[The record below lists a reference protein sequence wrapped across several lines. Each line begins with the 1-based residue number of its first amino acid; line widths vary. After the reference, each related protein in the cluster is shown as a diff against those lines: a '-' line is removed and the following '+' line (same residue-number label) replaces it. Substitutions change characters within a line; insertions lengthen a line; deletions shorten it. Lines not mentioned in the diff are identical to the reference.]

1 MFCPECGSRIDD
13 EQALFC
19 EECGT
24 RVRDEELEV
33 SNVEQQES
41 KPEEGKSDFAS
52 MDDAVCGLILTNLSL
67 LSAKFNVPV
76 SSLEEVLQLYIEGK
90 RKLGISWQLI
100 DAGNYTFKKKNLLG
114 MGRTVHLKATDKPWA
129 YMEILMDVHQHELK
143 CGLPES
149 QYLFIIGGDDIV
161 PMPCVRHYFP
171 EADSDKTIDTD
182 LLYAYPYGEDMLEAL
197 ENQQIFRY
205 EQLFMVGRLPI
216 GGDTTAED
224 VMNYLLRSLK
234 HTEGIPIT
242 GAYGQC
248 DPHWK
253 NVSAR
258 VATDLINCN
267 LLPNLDGR
275 IGADYYY
282 HRMILSPMVIDRT
295 VDQVLNKDAS
305 LFYFNLHG
313 SDALQAS
320 GYFGEVPVHQ
330 GAYQVIRPEHLATLN
345 QANVVVTEA
354 CYGARF
360 IGLDKEHSML
370 LSAMSNETLAFLGS
384 SRVAWGSVDPE
395 QGATPQN
402 VGVGLADILAHTFM
416 NALLRGF
423 TVGQALFAARC
434 AVFKARPGDLKTALT
449 LVEFNLFGDP
459 TLSLAVSGGKKI
471 DGESLKKSNLVGTK
485 QQLSC
490 EVETVKS
497 ASKDTNSILNMVRSA
512 VDANI
517 MQIHQSIAN
526 HLYAY
531 YGIEP
536 RPADAVLAIR
546 YADGSEEMLFH
557 YDNSSADKQL
567 YDKYMVTTTKQGE
580 ILDIY
585 ASR

>member
-13 EQALFC
+13 EYALFC

-24 RVRDEELEV
+24 RVRDEVPETPEAP
-33 SNVEQQES
+33 SAEPQEAVD
-41 KPEEGKSDFAS
+41 GKSDF
-52 MDDAVCGLILTNLSL
+52 DAAGDVVGGLILTNLTL
-67 LSAKFNVPV
+67 LAAKLRVPV
-76 SSLEEVLQLYIEGK
+76 SSLEKLLQQYIDGK
-90 RKLGISWQLI
+90 RRWGIAWELI

-114 MGRTVHLKATDKPWA
+114 MGRTVHLKATDKPWD

-143 CGLPES
+143 RGLPES

-182 LLYAYPYGEDMLEAL
+182 LLYAYPYGEQMLEEL

-205 EQLFMVGRLPI
+205 EQLFMVGRLPM
-216 GGDTTAED
+216 GKDATAED
-224 VMNYLLRSLK
+224 LVSYLQRSLDQ
-234 HTEGIPIT
+234 TEGIPVT

-258 VATDLINCN
+258 VATDLIRCD

-275 IGADYYY
+275 IGAEYYY

-295 VDQVLNKDAS
+295 VDQVLNKEAS

-330 GAYQVIRPEHLATLN
+330 GAYQVICPQHLALLN
-345 QANVVVTEA
+345 QPNVVVTEA

-402 VGVGLADILAHTFM
+402 VGVGLADVLVHTFM
-416 NALLRGF
+416 NALLQGYA
-423 TVGQALFAARC
+423 VGQALFAARC

-459 TLSLAVSGGKKI
+459 TLSFAVPGGKKL
-471 DGESLKKSNLVGTK
+471 DSLKKSDLVGTEL
-485 QQLSC
+485 QLSC
-490 EVETVKS
+490 KVETMKS
-497 ASKDTNSILNMVRSA
+497 TGKAEQSILSMVRSA

-517 MQIHQSIAN
+517 MQIHQSIAD
-526 HLYAY
+526 HLYAH

-536 RPADAVLAIR
+536 RPADAVLAMR
-546 YADGSEEMLFH
+546 YADGREEMQFH
-557 YDNSSADKQL
+557 YDSSPADRQFNS
-567 YDKYMVTTTKQGE
+567 KYMVTTNKQG
-580 ILDIY
+580 DIIDIH
-585 ASR
+585 ACR